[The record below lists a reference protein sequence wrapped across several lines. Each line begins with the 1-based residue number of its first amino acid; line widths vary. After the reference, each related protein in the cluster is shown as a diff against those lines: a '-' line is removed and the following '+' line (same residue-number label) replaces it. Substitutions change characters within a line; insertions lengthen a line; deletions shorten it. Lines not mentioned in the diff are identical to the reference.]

1 MCGGKQFDLS
11 GQGAYALAPV
21 NGVANGRVGT
31 EGASISLEDARISV
45 AYCAEQMKNEPDC
58 SPQFIGVVKND
69 GRCWCAQSSGTANT
83 DCSTLETNNHFF
95 ERMLPACTVAHS
107 NMLPG
112 TACTCLPGFKGDIT
126 WNNRATTSTCT
137 QTQCTGLDALTGVIV
152 TKSRSDQHGSVAT
165 FTCEPG
171 FMLTGAQN
179 VSCSAPNDDSNWPVP
194 DPTPCTP
201 TQCTN
206 SPTGPRDGFVHF
218 NNSDKHQSV
227 ATFSCKPG
235 FKLNGTDSIQC
246 IAQSADKDW
255 PTPDVTPTCAY
266 DGSNSNLDTQGWY
279 ASMMTLF

>member
-1 MCGGKQFDLS
+1 MCGGNELANAF
-11 GQGAYALAPV
+11 AHAPV
-21 NGVANGRVGT
+21 NGLPTGGSSS
-31 EGASISLEDARISV
+31 GGSISLEEARISV
-45 AYCAEQMKNEPDC
+45 AWCAEQM
-58 SPQFIGVVKND
+58 
-69 GRCWCAQSSGTANT
+69 TA
-83 DCSTLETNNHFF
+83 DCSTHFVGITKNTGQCHCAKSSSADTECASKETANHFF
-95 ERMLPACTVAHS
+95 ERMLPECTVTNS
-107 NMLPG
+107 NKLPG
-112 TACTCLPGFKGDIT
+112 TACECLPGFKGDIT